1 MSKQKSTNFEL
12 ITGLWKRVST
22 MRVGK
27 DGKPEV
33 YYVGSPRG
41 LEEGESI
48 TINHGDVMHLYP
60 STNPGKKGSPTW
72 FLKIKRANG
81 QEVVLEPEVSES

>member
-48 TINHGDVMHLYP
+48 TIN
-60 STNPGKKGSPTW
+60 
-72 FLKIKRANG
+72 
-81 QEVVLEPEVSES
+81 